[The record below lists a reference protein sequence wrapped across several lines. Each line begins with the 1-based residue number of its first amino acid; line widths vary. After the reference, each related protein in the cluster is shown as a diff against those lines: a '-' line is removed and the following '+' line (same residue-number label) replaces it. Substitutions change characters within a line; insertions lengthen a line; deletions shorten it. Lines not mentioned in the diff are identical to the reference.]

1 MASLKDLSDSN
12 YNLRLLSL
20 MTVGIIIAGLLTLF
34 MYILIESSEQRLD
47 ESQRM
52 QMLDFVRIKRDETS
66 ERKQRK
72 PERPLTA
79 DTPPA
84 PPTPKSNM
92 SDDMGDALK
101 ISALPASTDADSLE
115 FGSSFGTSDGE
126 YLPIV
131 KVAPIYPM
139 SALRRGIVGA
149 CMVKYTVT
157 PRGTVT
163 DVSVIEEECKIIAFR
178 KPSVDA
184 ALKFK
189 YKPRVIDGEAISVP
203 NVLNR
208 FIFDLQDE

>member
-1 MASLKDLSDSN
+1 
-12 YNLRLLSL
+12 

-34 MYILIESSEQRLD
+34 MYILIESTEQRLD
-47 ESQRM
+47 ESKRM

-66 ERKQRK
+66 QRKQRK

-92 SDDMGDALK
+92 SDDMRDALQ
-101 ISALPASTDADSLE
+101 ISALPAATDAGSID

-139 SALRRGIVGA
+139 SALRKGIVGA
-149 CMVKYTVT
+149 CIVQYTVT
-157 PRGTVT
+157 PRGTVK

-178 KPSVDA
+178 KPSIEA
-184 ALKFK
+184 ARKFK
-189 YKPRVIDGEAISVP
+189 YKPRVIDGVAISVP
-203 NVLNR
+203 RVINR